1 MLSEEEAIHF
11 VVNVLEIPKPLEKK
25 RENPH
30 GFLNEL
36 ILSFLGTIPFH
47 SMGLMSLIPEDRHL
61 PTPAE
66 IRKDVMSGVGGL
78 CYTLNTFM
86 KFLLQALGYDVYF
99 VASNIA
105 YPNNHIITVVQNLT
119 KSGDKY
125 LVDVGVGYPTFEAIP
140 LDFEHESPVY
150 LHSFLWY
157 KFVREGDTIVR
168 WHGKGDSRP
177 DCPLV
182 NGWRK
187 VCIIDPTPRNLEF
200 FAQPMHT
207 VYTTPGTSPFHT
219 SLRAI
224 IFTNK
229 KAMCIKDMSFLVE
242 DDNHELQE
250 TKLVHRD
257 RLLETTAQYFPQLQ
271 LLTTKALEHF
281 VSHPQ

>member
-30 GFLNEL
+30 GLLNEL
-36 ILSFLGTIPFH
+36 ILSFLGTIPFQ
-47 SMGLMSLIPEDRHL
+47 SMGLMSLKPEDRHL
-61 PTPAE
+61 PTLAE

-99 VASNIA
+99 VASNIG

-119 KSGDKY
+119 KPGDKH

-157 KFVREGDTIVR
+157 KFVREGDTIAR
-168 WHGKGDSRP
+168 WHGKGESTP
-177 DCPLV
+177 EYPLV

-200 FAQPMHT
+200 FAEPMHT
-207 VYTTPGTSPFHT
+207 VYTTPDPSPFHT

-250 TKLVHRD
+250 TKMVHRD